1 VTETTN
7 QGHSPSWAAE
17 TESAKWIFEI
27 SVFCRLTKYEFEES
41 CFIVPVLITTVL
53 YWSPP
58 PAKGGFFSRPRVV
71 ARLVRC

>member
-1 VTETTN
+1 M
-7 QGHSPSWAAE
+7 SL
-17 TESAKWIFEI
+17 
-27 SVFCRLTKYEFEES
+27 RR

-58 PAKGGFFSRPRVV
+58 PAKGGFVSRPMV